1 MSAPTSSARFVDQ
14 VMRGVERQERRLPR
28 VAAALLALAL
38 VLAVPAVVVLRA
50 GSAVRVVVDLGLALV
65 NEVLGAVADN
75 PIFWIGVGVTAL
87 WLGWLLV
94 LALGGRR

>member
-28 VAAALLALAL
+28 VAVALLALAL

-65 NEVLGAVADN
+65 NEVLAAVVDN
-75 PIFWIGVGVTAL
+75 PLFWIGVAVTVL